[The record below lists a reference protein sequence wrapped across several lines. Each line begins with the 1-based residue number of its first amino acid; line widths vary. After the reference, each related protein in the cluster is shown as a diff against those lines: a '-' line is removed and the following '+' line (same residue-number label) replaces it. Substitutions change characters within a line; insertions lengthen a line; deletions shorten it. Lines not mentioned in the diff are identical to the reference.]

1 MAIASLFINKQLSNL
16 HLIPVAFHRRITM
29 KNKIIG
35 LTALVSALSM
45 ANISYADVPNTFASG
60 EPAVASEI
68 NENFSDL
75 DGRITSLENVTGD
88 SSTTTIN
95 VDCSVDTVSSA
106 LASAPA
112 AGPLLINVTGR
123 CTDTIVIERS
133 NISIIG
139 TDTGATINYNTAVN
153 GNAFDDILSGVIN
166 VVGAQNIVIDN
177 LTLINYGGGGIG
189 LHAQAGSS
197 VAVNNSTFENAYDG
211 IVVQHGSNIKLTG
224 STVHLN
230 TRSGLFI
237 SDQSNI
243 QLASGNTITQ
253 TPHPLPGTNSWGVL
267 VGRNSNMSVSGSGN
281 NITNNTTGGTNT
293 WAIEV
298 FQGGGF
304 RANSGDLIVNGDASV
319 TSSAHLELRSVA
331 LTGNVM
337 VGSKGT
343 LRLNNNGNTI
353 SLVGD
358 VNIDALGTVLSN
370 GESTITGDV
379 TCLGDTLSYYQ
390 TNPTVSGTIDAS
402 CTTF

>member
-1 MAIASLFINKQLSNL
+1 MAVISSLINKQLTNL
-16 HLIPVAFHRRITM
+16 NLIPVAFHRRITM
-29 KNKIIG
+29 KNNIIG

-60 EPAVASEI
+60 EPAVASEM

-75 DGRITSLENVTGD
+75 DGRITILENVTGD

-112 AGPLLINVTGR
+112 AGPLLINVTGS

-139 TDTGATINYNTAVN
+139 TGTGATINYNTAIN
-153 GNAFDDILSGVIN
+153 DNAFDDILSGVIN

-197 VAVNNSTFENAYDG
+197 VAVKNSTFENAFDG
-211 IVVQHGSNIKLTG
+211 IVVQHGSNIKLTD
-224 STVHLN
+224 STVQSN

-237 SDQSNI
+237 TDHSNI

-253 TPHPLPGTNSWGVL
+253 SPHPVPGTNSWGVL
-267 VGRNSNMSVSGSGN
+267 VGRNSNMHVSGSGN
-281 NITNNTTGGTNT
+281 NITHNTTGETST

-304 RANSGDLIVNGDASV
+304 RGNSGNLIVNGDTRV
-319 TSSAHLELRSVA
+319 NSSSHLELRSVT
-331 LTGNVM
+331 LTGNVI
-337 VGSKGT
+337 VGSKGVF
-343 LRLNNNGNTI
+343 RLSNNGNTI
-353 SLVGD
+353 ALTGD
-358 VNIDALGTVLSN
+358 VNIEALGTVLSS

-379 TCLGDTLSYYQ
+379 TCLGGALSHYQ